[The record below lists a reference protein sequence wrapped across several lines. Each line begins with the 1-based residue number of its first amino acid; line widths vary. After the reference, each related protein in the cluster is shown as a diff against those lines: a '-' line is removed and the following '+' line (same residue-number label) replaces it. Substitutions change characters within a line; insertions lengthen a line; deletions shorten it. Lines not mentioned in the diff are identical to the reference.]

1 MNTIPAPEPT
11 TGGRALVV
19 HESMFGNTARIA
31 RAIAR
36 GLTAEG
42 VAVTTVGVGTS
53 NPAEVLD
60 HDLVVL
66 GAPTHAF
73 SLSRPSTRAEA
84 HKQGAVA
91 VADAPGMR
99 EWLERLPASAG
110 GPRFAVFDTRATKV
124 SKLPFSAGRAEA
136 KMVRRAGHEL
146 MAAPQGFTV
155 SDVSGPLEPGEED
168 RAEKWGRALGR
179 AVQRTRALC

>member
-1 MNTIPAPEPT
+1 MNTIPAPGPT

-19 HESMFGNTARIA
+19 HESMFGNTATIA

-42 VAVTTVGVGTS
+42 VAVTIVGVGTS

-73 SLSRPSTRAEA
+73 SLRRPSTRAEA

-99 EWLERLPASAG
+99 EWLERLPAGAG
-110 GPRFAVFDTRATKV
+110 GPRFSVFDTRATKV

-136 KMVRRAGHEL
+136 KMVRRAGYEL
-146 MAAPQGFTV
+146 MDAPHGFTV

-168 RAEKWGRALGR
+168 RAEKWGQALGR